1 MVSIRPVLLAQLFG
15 TRSLG
20 SLSGML
26 QATSLASGT
35 VGPVMMGWIF
45 DIQGEYD
52 LAIKIFI
59 VSTALAMPLAFM
71 VKPPLRH
78 DMEVAAKA
86 NARDRA

>member
-1 MVSIRPVLLAQLFG
+1 
-15 TRSLG
+15 
-20 SLSGML
+20 ML

-59 VSTALAMPLAFM
+59 GSTALAMPLAFM
-71 VKPPLRH
+71 VRPPLGY
-78 DMEVAAKA
+78 DTEVAEKA
-86 NARDRA
+86 RV